1 MPPVYRRPLLSHDER
16 NHVPTTSTISLAPD
30 GDGNAA
36 IVIDG
41 NPEFSITLTHEGWQF
56 VMPRASRGDV
66 SFVREP
72 LAVVTTGG
80 ASGVT
85 IDDSTN
91 EVVFAIPGRPDIRI
105 PVEDGTPDSPSPGAF
120 PLVGQD
126 TYMRDIG
133 YALHGR
139 HNTIV
144 FGPTGCGKTASIEYI
159 TKALNWNLV
168 IVSITPGSNE
178 DTMVGTQMPAAHET
192 TGAPTV
198 EWVDRQIAQAVRLSH
213 DRPTVLL
220 IDEINRIRDV
230 NEYASMMSLLDST
243 QRLTLPTGETIDK
256 GDLVVIGTANPPEE
270 YIGTNELDPAF
281 ENRLPWTPRIDY
293 PAIEDEAEALV
304 SRVPTLSNGAANT
317 MATIA
322 RKIRDASEILHPIGF
337 RSLLMW
343 AEAVTSGYFS
353 WAEAA
358 DRSLVAKFPRDEQQ
372 AVLNIV
378 SLYAV
383 DDDGNPLTQDDSATS
398 GAQPDYDTYF
408 PLDVVEW
415 DAENQYYGKDEYG
428 VWAKAHYSGT
438 EYFIAKYGSE
448 GATRDNSMSFHT
460 DGTVATVAGQPV

>member
-1 MPPVYRRPLLSHDER
+1 L
-16 NHVPTTSTISLAPD
+16 PTTSTISLAPD

-36 IVIDG
+36 VMIDG
-41 NPEFSITLTHEGWQF
+41 DQQFTIRLTHEGWQF
-56 VMPRASRGDV
+56 VMPRAARSDV
-66 SFVREP
+66 AFVREP
-72 LAVVTTGG
+72 LDSSVTSGD
-80 ASGVT
+80 SGVS
-85 IDDSTN
+85 IDDASK
-91 EVVFAIPGRPDIRI
+91 EVVFALPGRPDIRI
-105 PVEDGTPDSPSPGAF
+105 PIEDGQPDSPSPGAF

-126 TYMRDIG
+126 VYMRDVG
-133 YALHGR
+133 YALLGR

-192 TGAPTV
+192 SGAPTV
-198 EWVDRQIAQAVRLSH
+198 EWVDRMIAQAVRLSH

-230 NEYASMMSLLDST
+230 NEYACMMSLLDST

-304 SRVPTLSNGAANT
+304 SRVPTLSNGAATT

-322 RKIRDASEILHPIGF
+322 RKIRDASEIMHPIGF

-343 AEAVTSGYFS
+343 AEAVTSGFFT
-353 WAEAA
+353 WHEAV

-372 AVLNIV
+372 AVLNVV
-378 SLYAV
+378 SLFAV
-383 DDDGNPLTQDDSATS
+383 DDDGNPLVEDTSITS
-398 GAQPDYDTYF
+398 GTDPYDMWF
-408 PLDVVEW
+408 PVPVVEW
-415 DAENQYYGKDEYG
+415 DTNDSVKGYGRDANG
-428 VWAKAHYSGT
+428 QWATYVYNGT
-438 EYFIAKYGSE
+438 SYFIAKHGSK
-448 GATRDNSMSFHT
+448 AADQPNAIVFDL
-460 DGTVATVAGQPV
+460 DGSVASVAGIAA

>member
-1 MPPVYRRPLLSHDER
+1 
-16 NHVPTTSTISLAPD
+16 
-30 GDGNAA
+30 
-36 IVIDG
+36 
-41 NPEFSITLTHEGWQF
+41 
-56 VMPRASRGDV
+56 
-66 SFVREP
+66 VREP
-72 LAVVTTGG
+72 LDSSVTSGD
-80 ASGVT
+80 SGVS
-85 IDDSTN
+85 IDDASK
-91 EVVFAIPGRPDIRI
+91 EVVFALPGRPDIRI
-105 PVEDGTPDSPSPGAF
+105 PIEDGQPDSPSPGAF

-126 TYMRDIG
+126 VYMRDVG
-133 YALHGR
+133 YALLGR

-192 TGAPTV
+192 SGAPTV
-198 EWVDRQIAQAVRLSH
+198 EWVDRMIAQAVRLSH

-230 NEYASMMSLLDST
+230 NEYACMMSLLDST

-304 SRVPTLSNGAANT
+304 SRVPTLSNGAATT

-322 RKIRDASEILHPIGF
+322 RKIRDASEIMHPIGF

-343 AEAVTSGYFS
+343 AEAVTSGFFT
-353 WAEAA
+353 WHEAV

-372 AVLNIV
+372 AVLNVV
-378 SLYAV
+378 SLFAV
-383 DDDGNPLTQDDSATS
+383 DDDGNPLVEDTSITS
-398 GAQPDYDTYF
+398 GTDPYDMWF
-408 PLDVVEW
+408 PVPVVEW
-415 DAENQYYGKDEYG
+415 DTNDSVKGYGRDANG
-428 VWAKAHYSGT
+428 QWATYVYNGT
-438 EYFIAKYGSE
+438 SYFIAKHGSK
-448 GATRDNSMSFHT
+448 AADQPNAIVFDL
-460 DGTVATVAGQPV
+460 DGSVASVAGIAA